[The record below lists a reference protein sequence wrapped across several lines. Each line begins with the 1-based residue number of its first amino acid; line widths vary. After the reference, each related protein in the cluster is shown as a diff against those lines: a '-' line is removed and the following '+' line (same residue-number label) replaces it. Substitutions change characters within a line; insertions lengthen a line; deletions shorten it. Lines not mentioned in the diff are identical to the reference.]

1 MRNVDAHELI
11 PSPRKHLPGLRLHR
25 AMFRTTLQNET
36 SPELKLTRC
45 VFSFPNLLVAHYGG
59 RFLICP
65 TWTQDQILVEPIL
78 PPDAPLLLYPT
89 PCATVTS
96 LNNTQVLLAGEG
108 SFGDPVRDLTDIG
121 DGDGNLVARAQ
132 VLGRGSGV
140 TDPFGCA
147 RQ

>member
-1 MRNVDAHELI
+1 VYSI
-11 PSPRKHLPGLRLHR
+11 FPREH
-25 AMFRTTLQNET
+25 
-36 SPELKLTRC
+36 
-45 VFSFPNLLVAHYGG
+45 LVANAKPSFRG
-59 RFLICP
+59 
-65 TWTQDQILVEPIL
+65 PIAVPALSPPARTGDGSRAQGPQPPATASLAAVAHRSAL

-96 LNNTQVLLAGEG
+96 LNDTRVLLAGEG
-108 SFGDPVRDLTDIG
+108 SFGDPVRDLTDVG

-147 RQ
+147 R